1 MNWRGETLNVD
12 FPHVKCCLPNIHG
25 KKIMLCIWRDLLGVV
40 YHELL
45 KPNETITG
53 AVYRT
58 HLMRLNQALK
68 EKRTHYYSRHDK
80 VILLHDNARPHV
92 AAPVKNLLGNTQVGS
107 FIPPAVFIVH
117 FSFWFSLISIDNAW
131 FVWAALRI
139 IWKYQKLGRLVNSL
153 KRWSILPTWYLYAA
167 RKMGKN
173 IGKRWTILRKKYNV
187 PFFTVNA

>member
-80 VILLHDNARPHV
+80 VILLHDNVRLRIG
-92 AAPVKNLLGNTQVGS
+92 APVKTYLETLKWEVLPHTLYSPDIAPSDFHLFRSVPNGLSEQPFSSYKNTKNCVESWIASKDES
-107 FIPPAVFIVH
+107 F
-117 FSFWFSLISIDNAW
+117 FWRGVRMLPE
-131 FVWAALRI
+131 
-139 IWKYQKLGRLVNSL
+139 
-153 KRWSILPTWYLYAA
+153 RWE
-167 RKMGKN
+167 
-173 IGKRWTILRKKYNV
+173 NV
-187 PFFTVNA
+187 VASDGQFFE